1 MTVAFLMTPLCLFIG
16 YYLQRSRH
24 FSAAPMSLFEVP

>member
-16 YYLQRSRH
+16 DYLQLSRH
-24 FSAAPMSLFEVP
+24 FSAAPTSLFEVP